1 MSPVSE
7 PADLV
12 LAGAWARTGVPG
24 RPPVEA
30 LDVAVR
36 DGRIAA
42 MGSPEEVRGLA
53 RPGPEVIEV
62 PGGLLLPGFQDAHVH
77 PPTSGLER
85 LRCDLNVA
93 EDAES
98 YGRIVA
104 EYARAHPHEAW
115 ILGGGWWPAA
125 FPGGTPRRED
135 LDAIVPDRPA
145 FLPNRD
151 GHGAWVNTRALEAAG
166 IDRDTPDPPDGRI
179 ERDPRTSEPTG
190 TLHEGAMALVRD
202 LIPPTSPEEWERAI
216 LESQGYLHSLGI
228 TAWQDAWV
236 GPEHLDAYLALAG
249 RGGLTARV
257 VAALWWERSRGLEQV
272 EDLLAQR
279 ARAAAAG
286 MDAGTVKIMI
296 DGVIE
301 NFTAHLLE
309 PYLDTH
315 GEPTGNRG
323 IAFLED
329 EELAAAVTRLNSEG
343 FQVHF
348 HAIGDAAVR
357 SALDAVEAARRAN
370 GPRGNRHHVAH
381 LQVVHPEDVPRFASL
396 EVTANVQA
404 FWASHEPQMDEL
416 TIPFLGPERAAR
428 QYPFASLARA
438 GARVAL
444 GSDWSV
450 STPDPLLQIEVA
462 VTRVDPE
469 RRDGDPFL
477 PEERLDPGPALAAAT
492 IGSAY
497 VNRLEDETG
506 TVEPGKAAD
515 LVVLDHDPFADGPI
529 GDTRA
534 VITIA
539 AGRVVHDAT

>member
-1 MSPVSE
+1 MSG
-7 PADLV
+7 PADL
-12 LAGAWARTGVPG
+12 LLTGARARTGVSG

-30 LDVAVR
+30 LDVAVL

-42 MGSPEEVRGLA
+42 VGSPEEMRGLA
-53 RPGPEVIEV
+53 GPGTEVIEIQ
-62 PGGLLLPGFQDAHVH
+62 GGLLLPGFQDAHVH

-98 YGRIVA
+98 CRRIVA

-151 GHGAWVNTRALEAAG
+151 GHGAWVNTRALEAVG

-179 ERDPRTSEPTG
+179 ERDSATGAPAG
-190 TLHEGAMALVRD
+190 TLHEGAMALVTD
-202 LIPPTSPEEWERAI
+202 VIPPTSPEEWERAI
-216 LESQGYLHSLGI
+216 LEAQGHLHSLGI

-249 RGGLTARV
+249 RGHLTARV

-279 ARAAAAG
+279 ARAAAG
-286 MDAGTVKIMI
+286 GIDAGTVKIMI

-309 PYLDTH
+309 PYLDAH

-323 IAFLED
+323 IPFLED
-329 EELAAAVTRLNSEG
+329 EELAAAVTRLDSEG

-396 EVTANVQA
+396 EVTANAQA

-428 QYPFASLARA
+428 QYPFAGLARA
-438 GARVAL
+438 GARLAL

-469 RRDGDPFL
+469 HRDGEPFL
-477 PEERLDPGPALAAAT
+477 PQERLDPGTALAAAAL
-492 IGSAY
+492 GSAY
-497 VNRLEDETG
+497 VNRLENDTG

-515 LVVLDHDPFADGPI
+515 LVVLNHDPFAEGPI

-534 VITIA
+534 VLAIA
-539 AGRVVHDAT
+539 GGRIVHDAT

>member
-1 MSPVSE
+1 MSG

-12 LAGAWARTGVPG
+12 LTGARARTGVSG

-42 MGSPEEVRGLA
+42 VGSPEEMRGLA
-53 RPGPEVIEV
+53 GPGTEVIEGR
-62 PGGLLLPGFQDAHVH
+62 GGLLLPGFQDAHVH

-98 YGRIVA
+98 YRRIVA
-104 EYARAHPHEAW
+104 EYARAHPHAAW

-125 FPGGTPRRED
+125 FPGGIARRED

-166 IDRDTPDPPDGRI
+166 IDRATPDPPDGRI
-179 ERDPRTSEPTG
+179 ERDPRTGEPTG
-190 TLHEGAMALVRD
+190 TLHEGAMALATEV
-202 LIPPTSPEEWERAI
+202 IPPTSREEWTRAI
-216 LESQGYLHSLGI
+216 LEAQGHLHSLGI

-249 RGGLTARV
+249 RGELTARV
-257 VAALWWERSRGLEQV
+257 VAALWWERSRGLEQI
-272 EDLLAQR
+272 EDLLTQR
-279 ARAAAAG
+279 ARAAAGAI
-286 MDAGTVKIMI
+286 DAGTVKIMI

-309 PYLDTH
+309 PYLDTL

-323 IAFLED
+323 IPFLED
-329 EELAAAVTRLNSEG
+329 EELAAAVTRLDSEG

-381 LQVVHPEDVPRFASL
+381 LQVVQPEDVPRFASL
-396 EVTANVQA
+396 EVTANAQA

-477 PEERLDPGPALAAAT
+477 PEERLDPGAALVAAT
-492 IGSAY
+492 LGSAY
-497 VNRLEDETG
+497 VNRLEEQTG

-529 GDTRA
+529 GDARA
-534 VITIA
+534 VLTIGG
-539 AGRVVHDAT
+539 GRVVHDVT

>member
-1 MSPVSE
+1 MSLVSE
-7 PADLV
+7 PADLM
-12 LAGAWARTGVPG
+12 LAGARARTGVPG
-24 RPPVEA
+24 RPLVEA

-42 MGSPEEVRGLA
+42 VGAPEEVRRLTG
-53 RPGPEVIEV
+53 PGTEVVEV

-85 LRCDLNVA
+85 LQCDLNPA

-98 YGRIVA
+98 YRRIVA
-104 EYARAHPHEAW
+104 EYARAHPDEAW

-135 LDAIVPDRPA
+135 LDAVVPDRPV

-151 GHGAWVNTRALEAAG
+151 GHGAWVNTRALELAG
-166 IDRDTPDPPDGRI
+166 IDRRTPDPPDGRI
-179 ERDPRTSEPTG
+179 ERDPQTGEPTG
-190 TLHEGAMALVRD
+190 TLHEGAMHLVED
-202 LIPPTSPEEWERAI
+202 LVPSTSPEAWERGI
-216 LESQGYLHSLGI
+216 LEAQAYLHSLGI

-249 RGGLTARV
+249 RGRLTARV

-272 EDLLAQR
+272 EDLLVHR
-279 ARAAAAG
+279 ARAAAG
-286 MDAGTVKIMI
+286 GIDAGTVKIMV
-296 DGVIE
+296 DGVVE

-309 PYLDTH
+309 PYLDAH
-315 GEPTGNRG
+315 GQPTANRG
-323 IAFLED
+323 IPFLEA
-329 EELAAAVTRLNSEG
+329 EGLADAVTRLDREG

-381 LQVVHPEDVPRFASL
+381 LQVVHPEDVPRFAAL
-396 EVTANVQA
+396 EVTANAQA

-416 TIPFLGPERAAR
+416 TIPFLGPERTAH

-438 GARVAL
+438 GARVAF

-469 RRDGDPFL
+469 DREGDPFL
-477 PEERLDPGPALAAAT
+477 PEERLDRETALAAFT
-492 IGSAY
+492 RGSAF
-497 VNRLEDETG
+497 VNRLETETG
-506 TVEPGKAAD
+506 TLEPGKAAD
-515 LVVLDHDPFADGPI
+515 LVVLDHDPFVEGPI
-529 GDTRA
+529 GDARVALTM
-534 VITIA
+534 VG
-539 AGRVVHDAT
+539 GRVVHQA

>member
-1 MSPVSE
+1 MR
-7 PADLV
+7 PADLF
-12 LAGAWARTGVPG
+12 LTGARVRTGVSG
-24 RPPVEA
+24 RPPAEA

-36 DGRIAA
+36 DGGIAA
-42 MGSPEEVRGLA
+42 VGSPEEMRGLA
-53 RPGPEVIEV
+53 GPGTEVIEV
-62 PGGLLLPGFQDAHVH
+62 AGGLLLPGFQDAHVH

-98 YGRIVA
+98 YSRIVA

-151 GHGAWVNTRALEAAG
+151 GHGAWVNTPALEAAG
-166 IDRDTPDPPDGRI
+166 IERATPDPPDGRI
-179 ERDPRTSEPTG
+179 ERDPRTGAPAG
-190 TLHEGAMALVRD
+190 TLHEGAMALVTD
-202 LIPPTSPEEWERAI
+202 VIPPTSPEEWERAI
-216 LESQGYLHSLGI
+216 LEAQGHLHSLGI

-249 RGGLTARV
+249 RGQLTARV

-272 EDLLAQR
+272 EDLPAQR
-279 ARAAAAG
+279 ARVAAG
-286 MDAGTVKIMI
+286 GIDAGTVKIMI

-309 PYLDTH
+309 PYLDTY

-323 IAFLED
+323 IPFLED
-329 EELAAAVTRLNSEG
+329 EELAAAVTRLDSEG

-381 LQVVHPEDVPRFASL
+381 LQVVQPEDVPRFASL
-396 EVTANVQA
+396 EVTANAQA

-428 QYPFASLARA
+428 QYPFAGLARA

-450 STPDPLLQIEVA
+450 STPDPLLQMEVA

-469 RRDGDPFL
+469 RRNADPFL
-477 PEERLDPGPALAAAT
+477 PEERLDQGTALAAAT
-492 IGSAY
+492 LGSAY
-497 VNRLEDETG
+497 VNRLEERTG

-529 GDTRA
+529 GDARA
-534 VITIA
+534 VLTIGG
-539 AGRVVHDAT
+539 GRVVHDAT

>member
-1 MSPVSE
+1 MNG
-7 PADLV
+7 PADL
-12 LAGAWARTGVPG
+12 LLTGARARTGVSG

-36 DGRIAA
+36 DGRITAV
-42 MGSPEEVRGLA
+42 GSPEEMRGLA
-53 RPGPEVIEV
+53 GPGTEVIEV
-62 PGGLLLPGFQDAHVH
+62 RGGLLLPGFQDAHVH

-98 YGRIVA
+98 YRRIVA
-104 EYARAHPHEAW
+104 DYARVHPDEAW

-135 LDAIVPDRPA
+135 LDAIVPDLPA

-151 GHGAWVNTRALEAAG
+151 GHGAWVNTRAMEAAG
-166 IDRDTPDPPDGRI
+166 IDRATPDPPDGRI
-179 ERDPRTSEPTG
+179 ERDPRTGEPTG
-190 TLHEGAMALVRD
+190 TLHEGAMALVTEV
-202 LIPPTSPEEWERAI
+202 IPPTSPEEWTRAI
-216 LESQGYLHSLGI
+216 LEAQGHLHSLGI

-249 RGGLTARV
+249 RGELTARV

-272 EDLLAQR
+272 EDLLTQR
-279 ARAAAAG
+279 ARAAAG
-286 MDAGTVKIMI
+286 GIDAGTVKIMV

-301 NFTAHLLE
+301 NFSAHLLE
-309 PYLDTH
+309 PYLDPD

-323 IAFLED
+323 IPFLED
-329 EELAAAVTRLNSEG
+329 EELGEALTRLDSEG

-357 SALDAVEAARRAN
+357 SALGAVEAARRTN

-396 EVTANVQA
+396 EVTANAQA
-404 FWASHEPQMDEL
+404 FWATHEPQMDEL

-428 QYPFASLARA
+428 QYPFAGLARA

-469 RRDGDPFL
+469 RRHADPFL
-477 PEERLDPGPALAAAT
+477 PEERLDPETALAAAT
-492 IGSAY
+492 LGSAY
-497 VNRLEDETG
+497 VNRLEEQTG

-515 LVVLDHDPFADGPI
+515 LVVLDHDSFADGPI
-529 GDTRA
+529 GDARA
-534 VITIA
+534 VLTIGG
-539 AGRVVHDAT
+539 GRVVHDAT